1 MNILELENYNLAD
14 AVKFHSRLNPRIW
27 DRSEH
32 MLPQVRERLL
42 AAAEDFREFLGV
54 GDLDLV
60 DITISGSN
68 AAYTYTPHSD
78 IDLHLVVRRPDD
90 EVYRELFDAKKFQYN
105 TEHDIRIGTYPV
117 ELYVQDADQK
127 AVSQGVYSLLT
138 GSWIQVPRRRRVK
151 IDDSNVRD
159 KYNSLQH
166 TIEQAIESGSAE
178 RMQAALTRLRQVRQ
192 AGLDQHGEF
201 GAENLAF
208 KMLRNQGVI
217 DRLRDA
223 RNRAR
228 DQELSLTERKKK
240 KKKVRYGYGA
250 FWYPG
255 FASNN
260 DSGSDVAAVDFSGGD
275 FGGIEEGTP
284 DGVSAG
290 TKMFVSEKQHEIDH
304 DQVSDFVKFCVDHL
318 GMDSLPDIVLHSDSD
333 WSEDNTSF
341 GRYTPDQQ
349 RLDVATH
356 GRHIMDV
363 FRTIAHELTHHQQHQ
378 VETVPK
384 AAGHTG
390 SRWENEANARA
401 GVIMRHYA
409 DQHPELFDSQD
420 IQESS
425 GYIPTA
431 AQARDPRYVMALTQ
445 DVRPGETGRQANRMR
460 LETDSQ
466 GHPALLIKNA
476 RNQVK

>member
-27 DRSEH
+27 DRGEH
-32 MLPQVRERLL
+32 MLPEVRERLL
-42 AAAEDFREFLGV
+42 AAAEDFKEFLGV
-54 GDLDLV
+54 RDLDLV

-78 IDLHLVVRRPDD
+78 VDLHLVVRRPDD
-90 EVYRELFDAKKFQYN
+90 DVYRELFDAKKFQYN
-105 TEHDIRIGTYPV
+105 TEHDIRIGAYPV
-117 ELYVQDADQK
+117 ELYVQDADQS
-127 AVSQGVYSLLT
+127 AVSQGVYSLPT
-138 GSWIQVPRRRRVK
+138 NSWIQVPRRRRVK

-159 KYNSLQH
+159 KYDSLQH
-166 TIEQAIESGSAE
+166 KIEQAIASGSAAQ
-178 RMQAALTRLRQVRQ
+178 MQAALTRLRQVRQ

-240 KKKVRYGYGA
+240 RKKVRYGYGA

-255 FASNN
+255 FAS
-260 DSGSDVAAVDFSGGD
+260 SDTDNSAAVDFGGGD

-284 DGVSAG
+284 DGVSAE
-290 TKMFVSEKQHEIDH
+290 TRMFVSEKQEQL
-304 DQVSDFVKFCVDHL
+304 DQDTVQDFVKFCVDSL
-318 GMDSLPDIVLHSDSD
+318 GMDTLPNIVLHSDGD
-333 WSEDNTSF
+333 WSKDNTSF

-363 FRTIAHELTHHQQHQ
+363 FRTIAHELTHHQQHE
-378 VETVPK
+378 VETVPDT
-384 AAGHTG
+384 AGRTG
-390 SRWENEANARA
+390 SAWENEANARA
-401 GVIMRHYA
+401 GVIMRNYA
-409 DQHPELFDSQD
+409 DQHPELFDSQA

-431 AQARDPRYVMALTQ
+431 AQARDPRWSMALTQ
-445 DVRPGETGRQANRMR
+445 DVRPGETGRQARR
-460 LETDSQ
+460 LGLKTDDQ